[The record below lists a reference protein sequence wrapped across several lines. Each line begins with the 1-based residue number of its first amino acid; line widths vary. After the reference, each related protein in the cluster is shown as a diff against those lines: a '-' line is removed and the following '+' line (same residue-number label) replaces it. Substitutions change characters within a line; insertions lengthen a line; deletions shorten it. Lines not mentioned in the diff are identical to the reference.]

1 MLIKEI
7 VHISP
12 FSWLT
17 KVFFLLLKQFN
28 LYLTTLNP
36 KRLPQL
42 YTARHSA
49 LHKFIAVFSAAPA
62 ASTHY
67 KYLRAG
73 PLGRIPWRMRTSW
86 LVCVLMTTHPR
97 AKWPESIPAGHS
109 PSALLPIISPPGG
122 ERGTQ
127 CSRRHI
133 NDVFMAATWAWE
145 NSSVGLAYPHNLR
158 AWCIHLVIKK

>member
-1 MLIKEI
+1 MHFSMLIKEI

-67 KYLRAG
+67 KYLRAARSAG
-73 PLGRIPWRMRTSW
+73 FHGGCEHLG
-86 LVCVLMTTHPR
+86 
-97 AKWPESIPAGHS
+97 
-109 PSALLPIISPPGG
+109 
-122 ERGTQ
+122 
-127 CSRRHI
+127 
-133 NDVFMAATWAWE
+133 
-145 NSSVGLAYPHNLR
+145 
-158 AWCIHLVIKK
+158 WCAS